1 MTFVYCLIT
10 ELFCFSFH
18 FHSQILW
25 SPRSFVKT
33 SKHPSKW
40 GKRERA
46 LKERQQD
53 SASNWKGDRIVWSWL
68 WLHICNICLW
78 GWAIKYDLLWQ
89 MSLASVRKVRARAGR
104 RAADGGCVGVLYAG
118 SPASLQSSGLRALAR
133 HCNCSN
139 TGWRLDRGW
148 ARHLLSTLIP
158 DCQNT
163 IVVIRCPVV
172 LWEAVYVVNY
182 SDQGLSL
189 AMKIV

>member
-1 MTFVYCLIT
+1 MGKAGKSFKRTATRLSIKLKRWPHRLIVTLTSYLRYLFV
-10 ELFCFSFH
+10 
-18 FHSQILW
+18 
-25 SPRSFVKT
+25 
-33 SKHPSKW
+33 
-40 GKRERA
+40 G
-46 LKERQQD
+46 
-53 SASNWKGDRIVWSWL
+53 G
-68 WLHICNICLW
+68 
-78 GWAIKYDLLWQ
+78 AIKYDLLWQ

-148 ARHLLSTLIP
+148 VRHLLS
-158 DCQNT
+158 DCLNT

>member
-1 MTFVYCLIT
+1 MGKAGKSFKRTATRLSIKLKRWPHRLIVTLTLYLQYLFV
-10 ELFCFSFH
+10 
-18 FHSQILW
+18 
-25 SPRSFVKT
+25 
-33 SKHPSKW
+33 
-40 GKRERA
+40 G
-46 LKERQQD
+46 
-53 SASNWKGDRIVWSWL
+53 G
-68 WLHICNICLW
+68 
-78 GWAIKYDLLWQ
+78 AIKYDLLWQ

-148 ARHLLSTLIP
+148 VRHLLSTLIP
-158 DCQNT
+158 DCLNT
-163 IVVIRCPVV
+163 IVVIRCPVC
-172 LWEAVYVVNY
+172 LCEAVHVVNY

>member
-1 MTFVYCLIT
+1 MGKAGKSFKRTATRLSIKLKRWPHRLIVTLTLYLQYLFV
-10 ELFCFSFH
+10 
-18 FHSQILW
+18 
-25 SPRSFVKT
+25 
-33 SKHPSKW
+33 
-40 GKRERA
+40 G
-46 LKERQQD
+46 
-53 SASNWKGDRIVWSWL
+53 G
-68 WLHICNICLW
+68 
-78 GWAIKYDLLWQ
+78 AIKYDLLWQ

-148 ARHLLSTLIP
+148 ARHLLSTLIIP
-158 DCQNT
+158 DCLNT